1 MIGQLFIGLAM
12 ATHQWQAYNDKQHGK
27 WWYLM
32 DEQGNEW
39 WCDNIVGTPVER
51 VCSRPGDWPA
61 QPAGQPR
68 RAKRSQDPEIP
79 GTGSKSTNAPK
90 RLKQDEDNN
99 TAGTTP
105 KSSGFQA
112 THLSQGP
119 PIPQGASES

>member
-12 ATHQWQAYNDKQHGK
+12 ATHQWQAYSDKQYGK

-39 WCDNIVGTPVER
+39 WCDDIVGTPVEL

-61 QPAGQPR
+61 QPAAQPR
-68 RAKRSQDPEIP
+68 RAKRFQDPELP
-79 GTGSKSTNAPK
+79 GTGSKAKNAPK
-90 RLKQDEDNN
+90 RLKQDEDNK
-99 TAGTTP
+99 TTGTTP
-105 KSSGFQA
+105 KSSAFQA
-112 THLSQGP
+112 THLSQRP

>member
-12 ATHQWQAYNDKQHGK
+12 ATHQWQAYNDKQLGK
-27 WWYLM
+27 LWYLM

-39 WCDNIVGTPVER
+39 WCDDIVGTPVER

-61 QPAGQPR
+61 QPAAQPR

-105 KSSGFQA
+105 KSSAFQA

>member
-12 ATHQWQAYNDKQHGK
+12 ATHQWQAYSDKQFGK

-39 WCDNIVGTPVER
+39 WCDEIVGTPVEL
-51 VCSRPGDWPA
+51 VCSRPGDWP
-61 QPAGQPR
+61 QPAAQPR
-68 RAKRSQDPEIP
+68 RAKRFQDPEVP
-79 GTGSKSTNAPK
+79 GSGSKSTNAPK

-99 TAGTTP
+99 TAGTTLQ
-105 KSSGFQA
+105 SSSFQA